1 MCAEERNNILSKEA
15 VCQTSEEHILGP
27 VWKSVPVLQAK
38 GSKIQQ
44 GLSASVIVAND
55 IPMLLVMEACQDR
68 QCPEVSE
75 LRQYRLDTVDDT
87 ERMPG
92 SLQLLQSQG
101 KEQVFR
107 QSFTANAV
115 TISLVGPAASYFSW
129 RSILAETHH
138 SQIVRRCAGSVLPPR
153 HLPAHAL
160 VEWQLLAHAKHVVLI
175 QAQESHNLCAT
186 LDKSGVLLVWQL
198 NPLQPLHC
206 IGSRYT
212 CPSVLIHLFAP

>member
-15 VCQTSEEHILGP
+15 VCQTSEEHVLGP
-27 VWKSVPVLQAK
+27 VWKSVPILQAK

-92 SLQLLQSQG
+92 SLQLPQSQG

-107 QSFTANAV
+107 QRFTANV
-115 TISLVGPAASYFSW
+115 VPISLVGPAEPHFS
-129 RSILAETHH
+129 
-138 SQIVRRCAGSVLPPR
+138 
-153 HLPAHAL
+153 
-160 VEWQLLAHAKHVVLI
+160 
-175 QAQESHNLCAT
+175 
-186 LDKSGVLLVWQL
+186 
-198 NPLQPLHC
+198 
-206 IGSRYT
+206 
-212 CPSVLIHLFAP
+212 